1 MQKCWLWR
9 IHRDEALVYSA
20 PSSSCSFID
29 TGSPEQCLDAPSTP
43 PESSFVSVK
52 SMIKMLMCFP
62 AQHTHK
68 GLPGRLG
75 KGRTRS
81 KTQTPRVKETNKHL
95 NYWKNKRLQRR
106 AGTGAPENYRG
117 WKLALLLR
125 PAERRAQPCL
135 PRRWPTS
142 WAFATMRS
150 IITKPPRGGGAA
162 DALNFR
168 CNLALINVFSGKVA
182 GTS

>member
-9 IHRDEALVYSA
+9 IHRDEALVYPA

-29 TGSPEQCLDAPSTP
+29 TGSPEQCLDAPSMP
-43 PESSFVSVK
+43 PKSSFVIVK
-52 SMIKMLMCFP
+52 SMIKMLMCFS

-81 KTQTPRVKETNKHL
+81 KTHKPQESKRQTNIWTTKKNQEAVKES
-95 NYWKNKRLQRR
+95 WVQ
-106 AGTGAPENYRG
+106 
-117 WKLALLLR
+117 ALLSIT
-125 PAERRAQPCL
+125 EGGNQCCCSDPC
-135 PRRWPTS
+135 PTS
-142 WAFATMRS
+142 WVFATMRS
-150 IITKPPRGGGAA
+150 IITKPPCGGGAA
-162 DALNFR
+162 DALYFR
-168 CNLALINVFSGKVA
+168 CNLALINVLSSKVA